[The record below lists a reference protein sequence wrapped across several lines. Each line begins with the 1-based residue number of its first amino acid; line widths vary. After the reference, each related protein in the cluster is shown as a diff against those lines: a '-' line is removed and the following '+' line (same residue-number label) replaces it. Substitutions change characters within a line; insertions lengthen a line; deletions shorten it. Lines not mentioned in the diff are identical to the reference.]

1 VVGVFVVARVV
12 RFVKRVE
19 LTMFNHWTKAL
30 KRERTDIETDLDVEL
45 EWERLPEKQASL
57 SNRHNFP
64 DEAGDLCHRQPNL
77 PASTPLI

>member
-45 EWERLPEKQASL
+45 EWERLPEKQAS
-57 SNRHNFP
+57 RIKQP
-64 DEAGDLCHRQPNL
+64 KDLDGTINE
-77 PASTPLI
+77 LITCFT